1 MDAYQTQ
8 IYTTVLIIC
17 GAMAVFI
24 AFFVVSIMRQ
34 QKRHMELQRLHLQEE
49 LRSLEKDRTRIAADL
64 HDELG
69 PMLSA
74 VKMKVSSFELEDG
87 EDAIQKEKTIAHID
101 TALTR
106 MREISF
112 DLMPRTLLSKGL
124 VAAVRQFIAFIGGES
139 QLRIDFNYDD
149 NIELPEDK
157 AIHLYRMVQE
167 MIHNAI
173 KHSEATLLT
182 IDLQK
187 QNNKLV
193 LSVRDNGKGFDQ
205 HEKAR
210 YSQGLGLRNL
220 YNRTELM
227 KGEMFLES
235 EKGKGTLYTFE
246 IPLKYDN

>member
-1 MDAYQTQ
+1 MDSFEAQ
-8 IYTTVLIIC
+8 IYLIVLIIC
-17 GAMAVFI
+17 GALGVFI

-34 QKRHMELQRLHLQEE
+34 QKRNRLLQQQYLEEE
-49 LRSLEKDRTRIAADL
+49 LRALEKDRSRIAADL

-74 VKMKVSSFELEDG
+74 VKMKISSFELED
-87 EDAIQKEKTIAHID
+87 EADIVQKEKTIMHID
-101 TALTR
+101 SALTR

-124 VAAVRQFIAFIGGES
+124 PAAIRQFITFIS
-139 QLRIDFNYDD
+139 TDTKLRIDFSHD
-149 NIELPEDK
+149 NDISLPEDK

-167 MIHNAI
+167 LIHNAI
-173 KHSEATLLT
+173 RHAEATVLT

-187 QNNKLV
+187 QVGKLV

-205 HEKAR
+205 HEKTR
-210 YSQGLGLRNL
+210 SSQGLGLRNL

-227 KGEMFLES
+227 HGDMFLKS
-235 EKGKGTLYTFE
+235 EKGKGTFYTFE
-246 IPLKYDN
+246 IPL

>member
-34 QKRHMELQRLHLQEE
+34 QKRHLQLQRQHLQEE

-74 VKMKVSSFELEDG
+74 VKMKISSFDLEN
-87 EDAIQKEKTIAHID
+87 ETDAIQKEKTIMHID

-124 VAAVRQFIAFIGGES
+124 VAAIRQFINFISGETK
-139 QLRIDFNYDD
+139 LRIDLKYQEE
-149 NIELPEDK
+149 IELTEDK

-167 MIHNAI
+167 LIQNAI
-173 KHSEATLLT
+173 KHSEATQLT

-193 LSVRDNGKGFDQ
+193 LTVRDNGKGFDK

-210 YSQGLGLRNL
+210 YSQGLGVRNL

-227 KGEMFLES
+227 KGDMFLET
-235 EKGKGTLYTFE
+235 EKGKGTSYIFE
-246 IPLKYDN
+246 IPL

>member
-17 GAMAVFI
+17 VVMGIFI
-24 AFFVVSIMRQ
+24 TYFVVSLIKQ
-34 QKRHMELQRLHLQEE
+34 QKRHMLLQQQHLRDE
-49 LRSLEKDRTRIAADL
+49 LRTLEKDRGRIAADL

-74 VKMKVSSFELEDG
+74 VKMRISSFELQDETDKL
-87 EDAIQKEKTIAHID
+87 QKEKTIAHID

-112 DLMPRTLLSKGL
+112 DLMPRTLLSKGI
-124 VAAVRQFIAFIGGES
+124 VAAIRQFISFIGNQS
-139 QLRIDFNYDD
+139 KLRIEFSHDD
-149 NIELPEDK
+149 NIQVPEDK

-167 MIHNAI
+167 LIHNAI
-173 KHSEATLLT
+173 RHSDATLLT

-187 QNNKLV
+187 QKDKII
-193 LSVRDNGKGFDQ
+193 LSVKDNGKGFEGDD
-205 HEKAR
+205 KAR
-210 YSQGLGLRNL
+210 NSSGFGLRSL

-227 KGEMFLES
+227 KGEMYLES
-235 EKGKGTLYTFE
+235 SKGKGAYYSFE
-246 IPLKYDN
+246 IPV

>member
-1 MDAYQTQ
+1 MDAYETQ

-17 GAMAVFI
+17 VVMGVFI
-24 AFFVVSIMRQ
+24 TYFVVSIIRQ
-34 QKRHMELQRLHLQEE
+34 QKRHMELQQQHLREE
-49 LRSLEKDRTRIAADL
+49 LRTLEKDRGRIAADL

-74 VKMKVSSFELEDG
+74 VKMKISSFELQDEADKV
-87 EDAIQKEKTIAHID
+87 QKEKTIAHID

-112 DLMPRTLLSKGL
+112 DLMPRTLLSKGI
-124 VAAVRQFIAFIGGES
+124 VAAIRQFISFIGNQS
-139 QLRIDFNYDD
+139 QVRIEFSHDD
-149 NIELPEDK
+149 NIQLPEDK

-173 KHSEATLLT
+173 RHSEATLLT

-187 QNNKLV
+187 EKNKII
-193 LSVRDNGKGFDQ
+193 LSVKDNGKGFEGD
-205 HEKAR
+205 EKVRNSA
-210 YSQGLGLRNL
+210 GFGLRSL

-227 KGEMFLES
+227 KGEMYLETA
-235 EKGKGTLYTFE
+235 KGRGTYYTFE
-246 IPLKYDN
+246 IPV